1 MNKALLHA
9 ALVTSLVIY
18 EPEAGG
24 LKKHVLAPAGFDV
37 FAKTGKKKCKKTV
50 PFWYPFSVPKMGPL
64 ICGLIKNP
72 IKNPKLGSFL
82 GTKNGHQNGTD
93 FFAIFLPA
101 FANKNRSRERQE
113 MFRKP
118 PEFLLSHK

>member
-50 PFWYPFSVPKMGPL
+50 PFWYPFLVPKMGPL
-64 ICGLIKNP
+64 ICGLIQNP
-72 IKNPKLGSFL
+72 IKNPKLGSHF
-82 GTKNGHQNGTD
+82 GDQKWVPKRD
-93 FFAIFLPA
+93 RFFAFFLA
-101 FANKNRSRERQE
+101 GFCEKKS
-113 MFRKP
+113 KP
-118 PEFLLSHK
+118 RAPGNVS

>member
-18 EPEAGG
+18 KPEAGG

-37 FAKTGKKKCKKTV
+37 FAKTGTKKCKKTV
-50 PFWYPFSVPKMGPL
+50 PFWYPLLVPKMGPL

-72 IKNPKLGSFL
+72 IKNPKLGSHFGDQKWVPKWDRVFAFFL
-82 GTKNGHQNGTD
+82 AGFCEQK
-93 FFAIFLPA
+93 
-101 FANKNRSRERQE
+101 S
-113 MFRKP
+113 KP
-118 PEFLLSHK
+118 RAPGNVS